1 MPDLNEQLLAR
12 TSGIALQPG
21 DRVEV
26 TNGPFGHWGEGNII
40 ARSTSDYG
48 GSKLFPVFQV
58 RRDDGITGWWS
69 AISIHKV

>member
-12 TSGIALQPG
+12 TSGMALQPG

-26 TNGPFGHWGEGNII
+26 NNGPFGAWGEGTIT
-40 ARSTSDYG
+40 AKSTNDYG

-58 RRDDGITGWWS
+58 QRDDGTTGWWS
-69 AISIHKV
+69 AISIAKV